1 VDCCPVAADRNTK
14 WNDPSK
20 YWIKINVDVSFVQ
33 ELNECSIDCIAQDN
47 EGTVVWKN
55 MRAG

>member
-20 YWIKINVDVSFVQ
+20 YWIKINVDASFVQ
-33 ELNECSIDCIAQDN
+33 ELNECSIGCIARDN
-47 EGTVVWKN
+47 EGTVIWKH